1 MPLSHQA
8 ALPSLPSCQ
17 VPIPIAIQE
26 KSTLIGYWRWGPAG
40 IRTTVIHRV
49 STTQPPLAG
58 RTSGE
63 GRGDFTQ
70 RCSSSSRELTTD
82 GRAIAA
88 GAGIGAPRRV
98 PSAPEQAPL
107 RVCAL
112 ERRQSWQAGAAEHA
126 ERAPRWARP
135 CKVFRLA
142 CCVTPTTSSP
152 LQLLV
157 QRRPRGG
164 AEPWYVPQCAFAS
177 AFARASLRQRPQLP
191 CHSESRTFFYTFGA
205 LCRARVA
212 LLTRNCLLAGR
223 WWPHHYAAQVV
234 EPGQP

>member
-1 MPLSHQA
+1 MSRAASHQA

-49 STTQPPLAG
+49 STTQPPPAG

-63 GRGDFTQ
+63 GRGDFTKVQ
-70 RCSSSSRELTTD
+70 QLQPQLIRD

-135 CKVFRLA
+135 CEVFRLA

-177 AFARASLRQRPQLP
+177 AFVRASLRQSPQLP
-191 CHSESRTFFYTFGA
+191 CQQ
-205 LCRARVA
+205 RVA
-212 LLTRNCLLAGR
+212 HFFLHLWGAVPRACGASDT
-223 WWPHHYAAQVV
+223 
-234 EPGQP
+234 